1 MKELILDVY
10 DINANKLVQ
19 KSKNHV
25 ETLFI
30 EDRIFDMLDILTAV
44 ENVEMDCDDGPLP
57 CIANNAWDIIM
68 NDCND
73 IAIKYC
79 KNVSNLKDYNLK
91 VSTLSSLQ
99 QILDVRCLLNKQL
112 SLQKLYDTDY
122 FKKSRVVIEVQWR

>member
-10 DINANKLVQ
+10 DIDDNKLVQ
-19 KSKNHV
+19 KSKDHV

-30 EDRIFDMLDILTAV
+30 EDTIFDMLDILTAV
-44 ENVEMDCDDGPLP
+44 ENVAMDCDDGPLP

-73 IAIKYC
+73 MAIKYC
-79 KNVSNLKDYNLK
+79 KNVSNLKGYNLK
-91 VSTLSSLQ
+91 VSMLGSLQ

-122 FKKSRVVIEVQWR
+122 FKKRRVVIEVQ